1 MVVGHKPG
9 RPGNLNVGGNLIY
22 NAVYSSGIIIELN
35 YCLRFRYIIKPL
47 KSKCQ
52 PKAGGDIKEGEKTV
66 NIPVMEYEPADKAE
80 IWLVNSRLSSIELEE
95 LCAEFDED

>member
-1 MVVGHKPG
+1 MGERQPHHTRIC
-9 RPGNLNVGGNLIY
+9 RPSTAPVR
-22 NAVYSSGIIIELN
+22 IEP
-35 YCLRFRYIIKPL
+35 F
-47 KSKCQ
+47 KSNCQ
-52 PKAGGDIKEGEKTV
+52 PKAGGDIKEGENKVDDTQPKGR

>member
-1 MVVGHKPG
+1 MAGLKPG
-9 RPGNLNVGGNLIY
+9 HLGKPNIGGRQTKPST
-22 NAVYSSGIIIELN
+22 APVRIEP
-35 YCLRFRYIIKPL
+35 F

-52 PKAGGDIKEGEKTV
+52 PKAGGDIKEGEKNV

-80 IWLVNSRLSSIELEE
+80 IWLVNSRLSSIGLEE

>member
-1 MVVGHKPG
+1 MVVGLKPG
-9 RPGNLNVGGNLIY
+9 LRGSLKNGGNLIHS
-22 NAVYSSGIIIELN
+22 AVYSSGIIIEL
-35 YCLRFRYIIKPL
+35 F

-52 PKAGGDIKEGEKTV
+52 PKAGGDIKEGEKRV